1 MAGRSG
7 LYGRRVLAR
16 NVRRLRDERGMNQ
29 EELADAAGISQSQI
43 SKIERAQ
50 INIQL
55 DTLQHLAMALGA
67 RMGDLLE
74 ESKKG

>member
-16 NVRRLRDERGMNQ
+16 NVRRLRDARGMNQ

-43 SKIERAQ
+43 SKIEGAKL
-50 INIQL
+50 NIQL

-67 RMGDLLE
+67 RMADLVDE
-74 ESKKG
+74 GKG